1 LTINSKTMP
10 KQSDFQLIRDELN
23 WGDQMD
29 IANRLMVSASLVSHV
44 LNGKKRNADILKA
57 AIELAKQRK
66 KEREELNKS
75 IQSIAS

>member
-1 LTINSKTMP
+1 MP

-44 LNGKKRNADILKA
+44 LNGKK
-57 AIELAKQRK
+57 
-66 KEREELNKS
+66 KERRHFKRGY
-75 IQSIAS
+75 